1 MGIRPMRRG
10 APPKGEGLRSTSLT
24 FLIVVMTA
32 VGFAVG
38 CGVGPS
44 GVNNGRDGQDERDRP
59 SGPPNETS
67 LGGAYMP
74 AGFGEGSLW
83 ATDIFVCDDT
93 GVGGGGACAVEAGMP
108 ISRLDPQT
116 GEQEAAVELEDFS
129 ANTTEVAFGAGSVWV
144 SSADYEPGP
153 VEERQPWDAVF
164 RVDPQTN
171 RLADRIPVDAPTG
184 VAFGHGSVW
193 SVSAGHG
200 TLSRID
206 PASGEVVAK
215 IKVGRGAVDVAVD
228 EESGAVWVAGL
239 YLPKDYDDYDPSED
253 LGANKLSRVDPKT
266 NRVVAEIPVRAD
278 ASEATDGGAQNVAVG
293 EGAVWVASVDG
304 RLLEVDPATNEVV
317 ATVSLGDYSSD
328 LAVTGGSV
336 WVSGQNRSGTWLKRV
351 GPRTTQVDW
360 SRGLGAMDNGG
371 YGRLAA
377 EEDGGG
383 RVWFV
388 EGGRWPGEGDGTLAR
403 ISP

>member
-1 MGIRPMRRG
+1 MGMRRG
-10 APPKGEGLRSTSLT
+10 ASPEGLRPAFLHFLV

-32 VGFAVG
+32 VGYAVG
-38 CGVGPS
+38 CGVGPT
-44 GVNNGRDGQDERDRP
+44 GVNNGRDERDK
-59 SGPPNETS
+59 PNEAS

-93 GVGGGGACAVEAGMP
+93 DVGVGAASGACAVEAGMP
-108 ISRLDPQT
+108 IRRLDPRT
-116 GEQEAAVELEDFS
+116 GEEQAAVELEDFF

-144 SSADYEPGP
+144 SSADWATGP
-153 VEERQPWDAVF
+153 VEERQPWDAVYKI
-164 RVDPQTN
+164 DPETN
-171 RLADRIPVDAPTG
+171 RLSDQILVDPSTG
-184 VAFGHGSVW
+184 VDFGHGSVW
-193 SVSAGHG
+193 SVSSGYG

-239 YLPKDYDDYDPSED
+239 YLPKNYDDYDGLDSSENP
-253 LGANKLSRVDPKT
+253 GAERYNKLSRVDPKT

-278 ASEATDGGAQNVAVG
+278 SPDGGAQNVAAG
-293 EGAVWVASVDG
+293 EGSVWVASVDG
-304 RLLEVDPATNEVV
+304 RLLKIDPATNEVV
-317 ATVSLGDYSSD
+317 AVEPLGDYSSD

-351 GPRTTQVDW
+351 DPRTARVDW
-360 SRGLGAMDNGG
+360 SRGIGAVDNGG

-377 EEDGGG
+377 GGG

-388 EGGRWPGEGDGTLAR
+388 EGGRWTGEGGGTLAR

>member
-1 MGIRPMRRG
+1 MGMRRG
-10 APPKGEGLRSTSLT
+10 APPEGPRPTFLPFLI

-32 VGFAVG
+32 VSYAVG
-38 CGVGPS
+38 CGVGPA
-44 GVNNGRDGQDERDRP
+44 GVNRGHDGRDGRDK
-59 SGPPNETS
+59 PNEAS

-74 AGFGEGSLW
+74 TGYGEGSLW
-83 ATDIFVCDDT
+83 ATDIFTCDDT
-93 GVGGGGACAVEAGMP
+93 GGGGACGFSGSMFLK
-108 ISRLDPQT
+108 RLDPQS
-116 GEQEAAVELEDFS
+116 GEVEAKINLEDFF

-144 SSADYEPGP
+144 SSADWATGP
-153 VEERQPWDAVF
+153 VEKRQPWDAVYE
-164 RVDPQTN
+164 VDPDTN
-171 RLADRIPVDAPTG
+171 RLAGRIPVDSPTG

-193 SVSAGHG
+193 SVSSGYG

-239 YLPKDYDDYDPSED
+239 YLPKDYDGLDSSENP
-253 LGANKLSRVDPKT
+253 GAERYNKLSRVDPKT

-278 ASEATDGGAQNVAVG
+278 SPDGGAQNVAAG
-293 EGAVWVASVDG
+293 EEAVWVASVDG
-304 RLLEVDPATNEVV
+304 RLLEVDPAANEVV
-317 ATVSLGDYSSD
+317 AVEPLGDYSSD
-328 LAVTGGSV
+328 LVVSGGSV

-351 GPRTTQVDW
+351 DPRTARVDW
-360 SRGLGAMDNGG
+360 SRGLGPVDNGG

-377 EEDGGG
+377 GGD

-388 EGGRWPGEGDGTLAR
+388 EGGRWKGEGGGTLAR

>member
-1 MGIRPMRRG
+1 MGMRRD
-10 APPKGEGLRSTSLT
+10 APPEGLRPAFLPFLV

-38 CGVGPS
+38 CAVGPS
-44 GVNNGRDGQDERDRP
+44 GVNNGRDGQDELDRP
-59 SGPPNETS
+59 SGPPNEIS
-67 LGGAYMP
+67 FGGAYMP
-74 AGFGEGSLW
+74 AGYGEGSLW

-108 ISRLDPQT
+108 VRRLDPQT
-116 GEQEAAVELEDFS
+116 GEEEATVPLEDFV
-129 ANTTEVAFGAGSVWV
+129 ANTTEVAFGAGSVWI
-144 SSADYEPGP
+144 SSADWEPGP

-171 RLADRIPVDAPTG
+171 RLADRIPVDSPTG

-193 SVSAGHG
+193 AVSSGYG
-200 TLSRID
+200 TLSRIN
-206 PASGEVVAK
+206 PTSGEVVAK
-215 IKVGRGAVDVAVD
+215 IEVGRGAVDVAVA

-239 YLPKDYDDYDPSED
+239 YLPKDYDDYDPFED
-253 LGANKLSRVDPKT
+253 PEANKLSRVDPKT
-266 NRVVAEIPVRAD
+266 NRVVAEIPVRA
-278 ASEATDGGAQNVAVG
+278 EAPDGGAQNVAVG

-317 ATVSLGDYSSD
+317 ATVPLGDYSSD

-351 GPRTTQVDW
+351 DPRTAQIDW
-360 SRGLGAMDNGG
+360 SRGLGAVDNGG

-377 EEDGGG
+377 GGG

-388 EGGRWPGEGDGTLAR
+388 EGGRWTGEGGGTLAR